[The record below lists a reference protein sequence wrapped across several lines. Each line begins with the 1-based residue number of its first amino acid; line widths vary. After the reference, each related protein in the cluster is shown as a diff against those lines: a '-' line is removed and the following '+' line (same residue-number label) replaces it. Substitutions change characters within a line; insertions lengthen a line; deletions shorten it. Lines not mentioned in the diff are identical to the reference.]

1 MANLFHNISKQL
13 VLSQLAL
20 GFFIS
25 EIFSQ
30 DLLLGCI
37 SNKLLNFIA
46 GSVIQE
52 KEEEFTLSL
61 YALQQQPQ
69 FNLMLFERE
78 IDKIRLCVAEV
89 MQPYQYTNFFLR
101 KDVQIIKSILTLFFL
116 TVSAFVETCC

>member
-1 MANLFHNISKQL
+1 MTLCSAVSK
-13 VLSQLAL
+13 
-20 GFFIS
+20 
-25 EIFSQ
+25 
-30 DLLLGCI
+30 
-37 SNKLLNFIA
+37 KLLNFIA

-89 MQPYQYTNFFLR
+89 MQPYQC
-101 KDVQIIKSILTLFFL
+101 
-116 TVSAFVETCC
+116 TVSFFS